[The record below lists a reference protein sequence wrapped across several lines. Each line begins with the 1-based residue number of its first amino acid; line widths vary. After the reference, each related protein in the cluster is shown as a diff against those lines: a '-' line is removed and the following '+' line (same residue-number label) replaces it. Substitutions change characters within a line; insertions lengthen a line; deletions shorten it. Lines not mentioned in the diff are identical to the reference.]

1 MNKWL
6 IAIIALA
13 AGLALGYPTGA
24 LLTRRQRD
32 AAEKIAAKLRYEL
45 EMTTRNIADQQQAGR
60 RQAEQDAAKIE
71 TLTQQAQQAAARIGM
86 LEQELQKRPVAVE
99 QYTAQLKE
107 WSGTG
112 DFDTPAFEVKGPWM
126 VQCTMTEGAADEL
139 LLIGV
144 HRKRGAVRLVDTLS
158 LNGPGQTSTVIYDSG
173 RYYLAI
179 TGGGQWRVQ
188 ILGREYKPNT
198 ITEGEKP

>member
-1 MNKWL
+1 MKNWT
-6 IAIIALA
+6 IALIALA
-13 AGLALGYPTGA
+13 AGLAAGYPAGA
-24 LLTRRQRD
+24 LFTRGQRD
-32 AAEKIAAKLRYEL
+32 AAEKQAAELRYEL
-45 EMTTRNIADQQQAGR
+45 ELTRRNVADQQQADR
-60 RQAEQDAAKIE
+60 RQAEQ
-71 TLTQQAQQAAARIGM
+71 AAARAAL

-99 QYTAQLKE
+99 QYTSQLKE

-112 DFDTPAFEVKGPWM
+112 NFDTPAFDVKGPWM
-126 VQCTMTEGAADEL
+126 VQCTVTEGASDEL

-144 HRKRGAVRLVDTLS
+144 HRKRGAARLVDTLS

-179 TGGGQWRVQ
+179 TGGGTWRVQ
-188 ILGREYKPNT
+188 VMGREYKPNT

>member
-6 IAIIALA
+6 ILMIALA
-13 AGLALGYPTGA
+13 VGLAAGYPTGA
-24 LLTRRQRD
+24 LFTRWQRD
-32 AAEKIAAKLRYEL
+32 AAEKQAAELRYEL
-45 EMTTRNIADQQQAGR
+45 ELTRRNAADQQQADR
-60 RQAEQDAAKIE
+60 RQAEQDAKTIQ
-71 TLTQQAQQAAARIGM
+71 TLTQQAEQAAARAAL

-99 QYTAQLKE
+99 QYTSQLKE

-112 DFDTPAFEVKGPWM
+112 NFDTPAFDVKGPWM
-126 VQCTMTEGAADEL
+126 VQCTVTEGASDEL

-144 HRKRGAVRLVDTLS
+144 HRKRGAARLVDTLS

-179 TGGGQWRVQ
+179 TGGGTWRVQ
-188 ILGREYKPNT
+188 VMGREYKPNT